1 MRQRT
6 VAGLIGIVVMFAA
19 LGAGLAAEGA
29 QSAPASP
36 TPKAPEAPKVS
47 TPRAAKPA
55 PAAPKPHAPG
65 DVEVEPIACWWKTDR
80 NAVNVGERFTV
91 TLTCSFVDTNAIKV
105 AADLNQLEPTTV
117 ALQPF
122 EVVNGVRHEDIR
134 TPPWRYVQYEYTTRI
149 IGDTFFGKDVDIP
162 GVKVT
167 YRIQS
172 SIGGGSQ
179 GRDQVYALPALAMR
193 VNSLVP
199 KKAADIRD
207 TTPDTFADIEAR
219 RLRSTGELVAAAVS
233 FGFAAV
239 LVGLAL
245 VRVVGRYRVRTP
257 AAARPLPLGF
267 VLRGCLR
274 AASNIREQV
283 ARDGWSQDLAGRALT
298 VFRIASAVA
307 LGRPVAQQI
316 VDRHITAHEGQLA
329 LRKGIFRRK
338 IALISTSTTSG
349 TISRSIGDVNNLPPN
364 ARTQALLTILSESL
378 VVFRGAR
385 YGREGQLDTTALDA
399 ALENGTDA
407 LKRLRFAK
415 LWPMRTAGALVR
427 STSGVGGAVWSR

>member
-6 VAGLIGIVVMFAA
+6 VVGLIAMVVMFGGF
-19 LGAGLAAEGA
+19 GAGTVAAQGA
-29 QSAPASP
+29 QGAPAAPTAKSP
-36 TPKAPEAPKVS
+36 AAPKAV
-47 TPRAAKPA
+47 KPA

-91 TLTCSFVDTNAIKV
+91 TLTCSFVETNAIKV
-105 AADLNQLEPTTV
+105 VADLNQLEPTTV

-122 EVVNGVRHEDIR
+122 EVVSGVRHEDIR
-134 TPPWRYVQYEYTTRI
+134 TPPWRYIQYEYTTRI

-207 TTPDTFADIEAR
+207 TTPGTFADIEAR

-233 FGFAAV
+233 FGFAVV
-239 LVGLAL
+239 LAGLAL

-274 AASNIREQV
+274 AASKVREDV
-283 ARDGWSQDLAGRALT
+283 ARDGWTGELAGRALT
-298 VFRIASAVA
+298 VFRIASTVA

-316 VDRHITAHEGQLA
+316 VGKHITAHDGQLA
-329 LRKGIFRRK
+329 LRKGIFRPK

-349 TISRSIGDVNNLPPN
+349 TISRAIGDVNSVPPSS
-364 ARTQALLTILSESL
+364 RTQLLLATLSESL
-378 VVFRGAR
+378 AVLRAAR
-385 YGREGQLDTTALDA
+385 YSRTGQLDTTALDA

-407 LKRLRFAK
+407 LKKLRFAK
-415 LWPMRTAGALVR
+415 LWPMRTAGALAK
-427 STSGVGGAVWSR
+427 STAGVGGTVWSR